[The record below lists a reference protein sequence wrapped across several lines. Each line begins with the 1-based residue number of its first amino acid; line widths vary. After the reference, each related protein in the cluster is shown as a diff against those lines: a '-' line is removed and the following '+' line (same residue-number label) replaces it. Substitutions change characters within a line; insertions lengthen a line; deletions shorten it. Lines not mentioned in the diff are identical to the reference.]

1 MQKVSY
7 DAVREEWRQVK
18 CNCSHAVFQNAW
30 HSEFLLK
37 HVLQGTFF
45 HSVICPGRGKDST
58 TPVAGSIIPECPIPI
73 PRIVSFGMPHSFI
86 TLCIAVKVLSKTLS
100 RPSERLDFPAAKAA
114 LSVPPERSPRE
125 SLKTY
130 TDKHADVAKL

>member
-1 MQKVSY
+1 MQQCAKNGGRSNAIARTLSSRMH
-7 DAVREEWRQVK
+7 DIA
-18 CNCSHAVFQNAW
+18 NSCS
-30 HSEFLLK
+30 SMCCRS
-37 HVLQGTFF
+37 TFF

-73 PRIVSFGMPHSFI
+73 PRIVFQIVSFGMPHSFI

-100 RPSERLDFPAAKAA
+100 RPSERLDFPEAKAA
-114 LSVPPERSPRE
+114 LSEPPERSPRE

-130 TDKHADVAKL
+130 TDKHSDVAKL